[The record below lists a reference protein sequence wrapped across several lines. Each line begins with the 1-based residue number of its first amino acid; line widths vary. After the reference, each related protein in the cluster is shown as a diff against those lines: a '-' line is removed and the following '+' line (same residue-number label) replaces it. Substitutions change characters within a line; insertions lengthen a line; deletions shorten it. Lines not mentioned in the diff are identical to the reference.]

1 MKNKYQP
8 AEFEKK
14 WAEKWRKDKLN
25 VFDPNSDKKKF
36 YSIVELPYTSGDLHI
51 GHWFAFTAPDVLWRF
66 KRMNGFNVFSP
77 MGYDAFGLPAE
88 NAAILHKI
96 HPKDWTMKNIKT
108 MTDQFQQMGTMI
120 DWDWPVTIT
129 CLPEY
134 YRWNQWIFLRLYEKA
149 LAYRGKALS
158 NWCEKDQTVLAN
170 ENIENGRC
178 WRCGEVVVQKEIE
191 QWFLKITD
199 YADKLIWP
207 EHPTV
212 DWPVP
217 VRVGQNNWIGKK
229 EGVLIKH
236 KVKNLNIEFETF
248 SAFPA
253 WLWADTYIAIAPEH
267 PLATKLTAGTNQEK
281 EVKDFVKKMKQ
292 KTAEQRLKEIDT
304 KEGVFTGRYTKD
316 PFGGEDMPI
325 WIANFALMDFG
336 TGIIRCSAHDERDY
350 EFAKKYK
357 IKLKEIVDRID
368 LNYPVN
374 AHDNKGTLKSSGP
387 FTGKK
392 IEENIEKII
401 DWIEG
406 QKIGRR
412 HFNYHIRDWSISRQ
426 RYWGTPV
433 PMIHCPKD
441 GLVPVPTED
450 LPVELPYEIDF
461 TPHGVPPL
469 ATNEKW
475 MKVKCPK
482 CGGIAKRDAET
493 LDTFFDSAWYWFR
506 YLSPK
511 YEKGPFE
518 EKIVKKFTPLDVY
531 FGGAEHTLGHTLYAR
546 FFTKFF
552 KDLGLLDYDEFAS
565 KRVQHGIV
573 LGPDGNKMS
582 KSKGNV
588 VNPDSAVA
596 EYGSD
601 TVRLYLCFMMPYEG
615 TGPWSDQTI
624 AGVNRFLSRVWDLY
638 QGHSST
644 SSDKNLEI
652 KLQKTIKKVTA
663 DIESVKMNTAI
674 AAMMEFLNEWEK
686 NPNGLS
692 IENAKKFLQILA
704 PFAPFMAEE
713 IWQNLMGE
721 ERSIHLSDW
730 PKIEKEIIEEEIVIP
745 VQINGKVRTIIK
757 VPYDKIEDQDSVEKI
772 AVNDKKIKKYL
783 QGSSYKI
790 IYVRRKILNFI
801 F

>member
-1 MKNKYQP
+1 
-8 AEFEKK
+8 
-14 WAEKWRKDKLN
+14 
-25 VFDPNSDKKKF
+25 
-36 YSIVELPYTSGDLHI
+36 
-51 GHWFAFTAPDVLWRF
+51 
-66 KRMNGFNVFSP
+66 
-77 MGYDAFGLPAE
+77 
-88 NAAILHKI
+88 
-96 HPKDWTMKNIKT
+96 
-108 MTDQFQQMGTMI
+108 
-120 DWDWPVTIT
+120 
-129 CLPEY
+129 
-134 YRWNQWIFLRLYEKA
+134 
-149 LAYRGKALS
+149 
-158 NWCEKDQTVLAN
+158 
-170 ENIENGRC
+170 
-178 WRCGEVVVQKEIE
+178 
-191 QWFLKITD
+191 
-199 YADKLIWP
+199 
-207 EHPTV
+207 
-212 DWPVP
+212 
-217 VRVGQNNWIGKK
+217 
-229 EGVLIKH
+229 
-236 KVKNLNIEFETF
+236 
-248 SAFPA
+248 
-253 WLWADTYIAIAPEH
+253 
-267 PLATKLTAGTNQEK
+267 
-281 EVKDFVKKMKQ
+281 
-292 KTAEQRLKEIDT
+292 
-304 KEGVFTGRYTKD
+304 
-316 PFGGEDMPI
+316 
-325 WIANFALMDFG
+325 
-336 TGIIRCSAHDERDY
+336 
-350 EFAKKYK
+350 
-357 IKLKEIVDRID
+357 
-368 LNYPVN
+368 
-374 AHDNKGTLKSSGP
+374 
-387 FTGKK
+387 
-392 IEENIEKII
+392 
-401 DWIEG
+401 
-406 QKIGRR
+406 
-412 HFNYHIRDWSISRQ
+412 
-426 RYWGTPV
+426 
-433 PMIHCPKD
+433 MIHCPKD